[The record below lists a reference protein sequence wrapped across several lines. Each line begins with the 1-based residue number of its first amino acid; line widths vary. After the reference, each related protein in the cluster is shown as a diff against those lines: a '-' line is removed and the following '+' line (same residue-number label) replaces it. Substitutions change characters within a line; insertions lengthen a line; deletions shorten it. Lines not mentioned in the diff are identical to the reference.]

1 MALTAPDGAESKLAI
16 QEDSMNLRR
25 HYRWGW
31 PAAALA
37 GLLALGAYAAPPAF
51 TRATKP
57 LWSEKPP
64 AVTAAAETAAP
75 NWVEIAKTVK
85 PAVVNVSVKKADEGL
100 TLGPGPRG
108 GRDTD
113 EFMRRFFGDRPG
125 KREARGLGSGFIISP
140 DGHIVTNN
148 HVVEA
153 AVEVQVKLADGRE
166 LAAKVIGRDPKT
178 DLALLKV
185 EAMGLPHI
193 PFGDSA
199 ALQVGEPL
207 MAIGNPFGLE
217 LTVTTGIVS
226 ATGRVIGAGP
236 YDDFIQTDASINPGN
251 SGGPLITA
259 KGQVVGINTAIFSR
273 SGGSDGI
280 GFAIPVN
287 LAKTVI
293 TQLAEHGRVTRA
305 SLGVTIQ
312 PVTEALAKGMGLPD
326 TKGALV
332 GSVVEGSPAM
342 KAGLK
347 AGDVI
352 VEYNGTPIVKA
363 EDLPRLVAS
372 TEIGRAVP
380 VKLLRDGKAMAVQA
394 TVARLDE
401 PDTREAA
408 ATTDKGKLGL
418 SVQELTA
425 DEARALGLGERKGV
439 VVRQVQPDS
448 KAADAGIQ
456 PGDVILEADRK
467 PVSSVEDLR
476 RIVDQHAAGSPLV
489 MLVKRDRGSL
499 YVAVPMA

>member
-1 MALTAPDGAESKLAI
+1 
-16 QEDSMNLRR
+16 MNLRR
-25 HYRWGW
+25 HYRWAW
-31 PAAALA
+31 PSAVLA
-37 GLLALGAYAAPPAF
+37 GLLALGAFAAPPAF

-57 LWSEKPP
+57 LWSDKAP
-64 AVTAAAETAAP
+64 AVTAAVETASP
-75 NWVEIAKTVK
+75 NWVEIAKAVK
-85 PAVVNVSVKKADEGL
+85 PAVVNVSVKKAGEDVARAPGL
-100 TLGPGPRG
+100 RG
-108 GRDTD
+108 GRDMD
-113 EFMRRFFGDRPG
+113 EFMRRFFGDRQG

-148 HVVEA
+148 HVVEG
-153 AVEVQVKLADGRE
+153 AVEVHVKLADGRE
-166 LAAKVIGRDPKT
+166 LAAKVVGRDPKT

-185 EAMGLPHI
+185 DAMGLPHI

-199 ALQVGEPL
+199 TLQVGEPL

-251 SGGPLITA
+251 SGGPLINA
-259 KGQVVGINTAIFSR
+259 KGQVVGISTAIFSR
-273 SGGSDGI
+273 GGGSDGI

-287 LAKTVI
+287 LAKSVI
-293 TQLAEHGRVTRA
+293 TQLAEHGRVVRA

-312 PVTEALAKGMGLPD
+312 PVTEALAKGMSLPD

-332 GSVVEGSPAM
+332 ASVVEGSPAM

-352 VEYNGTPIVKA
+352 VEYDGKA
-363 EDLPRLVAS
+363 ISKSEDLPRLVAG
-372 TEIGRAVP
+372 TEIGRAVT
-380 VKLLRDGKAMAVQA
+380 VKVMREGKPTTVQA

-408 ATTDKGKLGL
+408 ATPGQGKLGL
-418 SVQELTA
+418 SVENLTA
-425 DEARALGLGERKGV
+425 EQARAFGLGERKGV
-439 VVRQVQPDS
+439 VVREVQPDGR
-448 KAADAGIQ
+448 AADAGIQ
-456 PGDVILEADRK
+456 PGDVILEADKK
-467 PVSSVEDLR
+467 PVGSAEELR
-476 RIVDQHAAGSPLV
+476 RIVDEHKAGSPLV
-489 MLVKRDRGSL
+489 MLVKRDRGSV